1 VRLRRLTDA
10 GAEAFDICR
19 SHRRAAGKDNGVFE
33 EHLQHLA
40 ERLAHDLQRS
50 VIIDDAA
57 LRPLAVSPQTG
68 RLDRSR
74 VEAVLQRGTSA
85 RLRRRLTEHGVF
97 AAREPV
103 SIPGDPG
110 QAILPRLCLPLWD
123 GEQLLG
129 FLWLIDEPALTAGQ
143 TALARSAAAQAAH
156 LLAQR
161 AIRADGQFAVL
172 SDLAD
177 GLLDD
182 REEVRQEAAA
192 MIAGQEALAGPPP
205 WAVAVIRLADP
216 RRPVPAPGRSRAG
229 RPAATLRRA
238 AANLRR
244 RAAPGSLLVASSR
257 EHEFACVTAAGAR
270 AGLRR
275 TVAALPGPP
284 LAAGTC
290 AGPAAL
296 ADVAAGLENARY
308 AAFVAARV
316 PSFGRAADWAGLG
329 AYAAFQ
335 HIYRDPAAP
344 ERICPGVT
352 ALLDPRAS
360 TYRET
365 LRCYL
370 DCAGQAPQAAEQ
382 LHIHRTTLYWR
393 LARAAELVPLD
404 LHQGGDRLKLH
415 LALTLADLTHP
426 LNR

>member
-1 VRLRRLTDA
+1 M
-10 GAEAFDICR
+10 
-19 SHRRAAGKDNGVFE
+19 FE

-74 VEAVLQRGTSA
+74 VEAVLQRGTNA

-110 QAILPRLCLPLWD
+110 QAILPRLCLPLRD

-143 TALARSAAAQAAH
+143 TTLARSAAAQAAH

-161 AIRADGQFAVL
+161 EIRADGQFAVL
-172 SDLAD
+172 SDLTD

-192 MIAGQEALAGPPP
+192 MIAGQETLAGPPP

-216 RRPVPAPGRSRAG
+216 PRGPEPAPGRSRAV

-244 RAAPGSLLVASSR
+244 RAAPGSLLVASPR
-257 EHEFACVTAAGAR
+257 EHEFACITAAGAR

-370 DCAGQAPQAAEQ
+370 DCAGQAPQAAER

-426 LNR
+426 LNC

>member
-1 VRLRRLTDA
+1 M
-10 GAEAFDICR
+10 
-19 SHRRAAGKDNGVFE
+19 FE

-40 ERLAHDLQRS
+40 ERLARDLQRS

-85 RLRRRLTEHGVF
+85 RLRRRLNEHGVF

-110 QAILPRLCLPLWD
+110 QAILPRLCLPLRD
-123 GEQLLG
+123 GDQLLG
-129 FLWLIDEPALTAGQ
+129 FLWLIDEPALTTGQ
-143 TALARSAAAQAAH
+143 TALARAAAAQAAH
-156 LLAQR
+156 LLTQR

-182 REEVRQEAAA
+182 REQVRQEAAA

-216 RRPVPAPGRSRAG
+216 APAPGRSRAA
-229 RPAATLRRA
+229 RPAAALRRA
-238 AANLRR
+238 AASLRR
-244 RAAPGSLLVASSR
+244 RAAPGSLLVASAG
-257 EHEFACVTAAGAR
+257 EDEFACVTAAGAR

-275 TVAALPGPP
+275 MAAALPGPP
-284 LAAGTC
+284 LAAGTW
-290 AGPAAL
+290 AGPGAL
-296 ADVAAGLENARY
+296 AEVVAGLENARY

-316 PSFGRAADWAGLG
+316 PSFGRSADWAGLG
-329 AYAAFQ
+329 AYAAVQ
-335 HIYRDPAAP
+335 HLCSDPSAP
-344 ERICPGVT
+344 ERICPGVG
-352 ALLDPRAS
+352 ALLDRHAS
-360 TYRET
+360 VYRET

-370 DCAGQAPQAAEQ
+370 DCAGQAQQAAGK

-404 LHQGGDRLKLH
+404 LNKGNDRLKLH

-426 LNR
+426 PAGPAGGERRSGVR